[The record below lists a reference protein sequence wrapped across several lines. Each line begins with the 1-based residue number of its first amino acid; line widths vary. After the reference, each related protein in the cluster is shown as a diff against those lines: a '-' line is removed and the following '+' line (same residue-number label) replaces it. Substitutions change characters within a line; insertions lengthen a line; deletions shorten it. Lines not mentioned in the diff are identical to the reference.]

1 MHMRHRRT
9 LADSVLSTMLSTLL
23 STAGCRALRAGRA
36 RNTSGRLFSTCS
48 LLRRLPVTAC
58 NGLKRREYHFAKVD
72 VEGSNPFPAP
82 QIRVEPDAI
91 TNLFT
96 PFAADFT
103 PPRTAMELAGLGD

>member
-1 MHMRHRRT
+1 MVECH
-9 LADSVLSTMLSTLL
+9 L
-23 STAGCRALRAGRA
+23 
-36 RNTSGRLFSTCS
+36 
-48 LLRRLPVTAC
+48 
-58 NGLKRREYHFAKVD
+58 AKVD